1 MYTAPGRCAPVLRH
15 GGEEGEERIARE
27 PRCGGEE
34 GGESAFGAPGPGGG
48 ATRGKGVV
56 VGGGGRSLD
65 RFVISFARVSIRS
78 GRHPSRRDGA
88 RARSRGSRARTGR
101 KRARVG
107 GPRVVRE
114 ARADARGGRARSR
127 RREGVGATRGGRGAN
142 PKFGIIATNRARP
155 RREPLAPRTRAQKRE
170 GRVGGEAR
178 DDAPRGELPLALL
191 REAVEVRHRGERP
204 RVTRQP
210 RVAPLRARA
219 PTTMRANGANR
230 ASRRRARRRRR
241 SEPESRGAA
250 ARDSAGSV
258 RVRETRRRGPSRAR
272 EPVARARV
280 PRASARGPARHPG
293 TIEAQREPQQHVD
306 LLVAPD
312 DDGETSVET
321 GACEM
326 RPFLAQVYFSHR
338 SL

>member
-1 MYTAPGRCAPVLRH
+1 MSRGVVARRGERVRLAPRGPGRCD
-15 GGEEGEERIARE
+15 ARE
-27 PRCGGEE
+27 GCR
-34 GGESAFGAPGPGGG
+34 
-48 ATRGKGVV
+48 RRRR
-56 VGGGGRSLD
+56 GGRSLD
-65 RFVISFARVSIRS
+65 RFVIFFARVSIRS
-78 GRHPSRRDGA
+78 GRHPSRQDGA

-114 ARADARGGRARSR
+114 ARADARGGVRARDAARGSAR
-127 RREGVGATRGGRGAN
+127 PAVGAAPTPG
-142 PKFGIIATNRARP
+142 PGIIATNRARP

-241 SEPESRGAA
+241 SEPESRAPPRA
-250 ARDSAGSV
+250 IP
-258 RVRETRRRGPSRAR
+258 RGPCAFARRDDADPLARESQSRERVCRAR
-272 EPVARARV
+272 ALADL
-280 PRASARGPARHPG
+280 RGTPARSKPSANHNS
-293 TIEAQREPQQHVD
+293 
-306 LLVAPD
+306 
-312 DDGETSVET
+312 TSI
-321 GACEM
+321 C
-326 RPFLAQVYFSHR
+326 S
-338 SL
+338 

>member
-230 ASRRRARRRRR
+230 ATR
-241 SEPESRGAA
+241 A
-250 ARDSAGSV
+250 ARDDDAGPSPSPGAPP
-258 RVRETRRRGPSRAR
+258 RANPRGPCAFARRDDADPLARESQSRERVCRAR
-272 EPVARARV
+272 ALAD
-280 PRASARGPARHPG
+280 PRGTPARSKPSANHNS
-293 TIEAQREPQQHVD
+293 
-306 LLVAPD
+306 
-312 DDGETSVET
+312 TSI
-321 GACEM
+321 C
-326 RPFLAQVYFSHR
+326 S
-338 SL
+338 